1 MNSNVE
7 KILENLFITYP
18 NLKKTKIKII
28 QAYEVLVKSYE
39 QDGILLIAGNGG
51 SCCDSSH
58 IVGELMKGFIKKRE
72 ISDVDRID
80 IEGVDQETLTTLYN
94 GLQYGLRSI
103 DLTAQQGLIT
113 AVSNDNGPDLIF
125 AQQVWAYGRPSDVFL
140 GLSTSGN
147 SKNII
152 MAAIAAKAKGMKTI
166 GFCGAKESKMESFFD
181 VTINVPTLETFK
193 TQELHLPVYH
203 ALCLMLEE
211 TFF

>member
-1 MNSNVE
+1 MNLKVE
-7 KILENLFITYP
+7 KILDNLFVAYP
-18 NLKKTKIKII
+18 ELQKIKKNIF
-28 QAYEVLVKSYE
+28 QAYEILVESYSN
-39 QDGILLIAGNGG
+39 DGKLLIAGNGG

-72 ISDVDRID
+72 ISSEDRVVV
-80 IEGVDQETLTTLYN
+80 EGVDQQVLDSLYN
-94 GLQYGLRSI
+94 GLQYGLMAI

-113 AVSNDNGPDLIF
+113 AVSNDNGPELIF
-125 AQQVWAYGRPSDVFL
+125 AQQVWAYGKKGDVFL

-152 MAAIAAKAKGMKTI
+152 AAGIAAKSKGLKTI
-166 GFCGAKESKMESFFD
+166 GFCGDHRSEMEVLFD
-181 VTINVPTLETFK
+181 VTINVPSLVTFK